1 MFTIML
7 TLSCII
13 LKNSQTYF
21 KNFPTA
27 RFLKYVCQFF
37 KIMHERVHSN
47 TELTT
52 KNAISLKTLINISE
66 FISK

>member
-21 KNFPTA
+21 KNFATA
-27 RFLKYVCQFF
+27 RFLKYVWPLF
-37 KIMHERVHSN
+37 KIMHERVYSN

-52 KNAISLKTLINISE
+52 KNAISLKTLTNISE